1 MNISA
6 PMQAGAAGGIGDI
19 DLGPNGSVQIM
30 FAKLQ
35 LMMSAQCK
43 TQAENYMHE
52 VESIQS
58 EQKKTAEMVALARMY
73 KDKGMDM
80 PPELRKFMDDRKL
93 PIKGGRDQRDWDF
106 NIKSLTNY
114 QETVGNKTQTLM
126 VYLQDFIGQY
136 NSYLQ
141 GASSS
146 INDAKNVLSAIA
158 RGQ

>member
-1 MNISA
+1 
-6 PMQAGAAGGIGDI
+6 
-19 DLGPNGSVQIM
+19 
-30 FAKLQ
+30 
-35 LMMSAQCK
+35 
-43 TQAENYMHE
+43 
-52 VESIQS
+52 
-58 EQKKTAEMVALARMY
+58 
-73 KDKGMDM
+73 
-80 PPELRKFMDDRKL
+80 MDDRKL

>member
-6 PMQAGAAGGIGDI
+6 PMQAAAGGIGDI

-73 KDKGMDM
+73 KDKGYGHA
-80 PPELRKFMDDRKL
+80 PRA
-93 PIKGGRDQRDWDF
+93 
-106 NIKSLTNY
+106 
-114 QETVGNKTQTLM
+114 QEVHG
-126 VYLQDFIGQY
+126 
-136 NSYLQ
+136 
-141 GASSS
+141 
-146 INDAKNVLSAIA
+146 
-158 RGQ
+158 